1 MKNQKRESDGRF
13 ALTLSSKRSY
23 SNFLKREQERQSAR
37 NRNYNDAIAC
47 GLSPERA
54 EEEKYLFA

>member
-13 ALTLSSKRSY
+13 VLTLSSKRSY
-23 SNFLKREQERQSAR
+23 SNFLKREQEREAAR

-47 GLSPERA
+47 GLSLERA
-54 EEEKYLFA
+54 KEEMFLFA